1 MRTHERDRRIIAEEY
16 GYHPEQLTGSE
27 ERQVM
32 ASLYLWRKAGIEN
45 PLTITICLTKGS
57 WDRLEAYCQACHLT
71 ILELSIPLD

>member
-1 MRTHERDRRIIAEEY
+1 
-16 GYHPEQLTGSE
+16 
-27 ERQVM
+27 M